1 MGNSGE
7 NVSLW
12 HFVYRRRE
20 MAEINR
26 DFMPVY
32 QKEKAFEVQLQQD
45 LRTLVGRIEE
55 LEGVDRAASIS
66 ARDIIVNDR
75 VRWKCKYPVC
85 FGYNTS
91 PLCPPNTPPVDECE
105 RVIHSFRYAIVFQL
119 GVPVEDFTGVDWTQ
133 KAGKHFILNNVV
145 CNQAEAWANSMGYRQ
160 AVSFGGGPCTGLV
173 SGRCTGLPFAG
184 DESNSSGNASRPCAV
199 FQGRGCRS
207 FLKVR
212 PAMEAM
218 AIDVIGTVLPLGWDL
233 VYIGGS
239 TNDPADIPCA
249 STVGLLLVA

>member
-1 MGNSGE
+1 MT
-7 NVSLW
+7 
-12 HFVYRRRE
+12 
-20 MAEINR
+20 EIKK

-32 QKEKAFEVQLQQD
+32 QKEKAFEVQMQQD

-55 LEGVDRAASIS
+55 LEGVDRAAIVS
-66 ARDIIVNDR
+66 AKDIIVDEK

-85 FGYNTS
+85 FGYGTS

-119 GVPVEDFTGVDWTQ
+119 GVPVEDFTGEDWAR
-133 KAGKHFILNNVV
+133 KAGKHFRLNNSVT
-145 CNQAEAWANSMGYRQ
+145 NQVEAWANSMGYRQ
-160 AVSFGGGPCTGLV
+160 AVSLQGGPCTGLEGCRAK
-173 SGRCTGLPFAG
+173 SRDSEDTGPW
-184 DESNSSGNASRPCAV
+184 CAV
-199 FQGRGCRS
+199 LQGKRCRS
-207 FLKVR
+207 FLRVR

-218 AIDVIGTVLPLGWDL
+218 AIDVIGTIKPLGWDM

-239 TNDPADIPCA
+239 TNNPADIPCA

>member
-1 MGNSGE
+1 MT
-7 NVSLW
+7 
-12 HFVYRRRE
+12 
-20 MAEINR
+20 EIKK

-32 QKEKAFEVQLQQD
+32 QKEKAFEVQMQQD

-55 LEGVDRAASIS
+55 LEGVDRAAIVS
-66 ARDIIVNDR
+66 AKDIIVDEK

-85 FGYNTS
+85 ANYGSS

-119 GVPVEDFTGVDWTQ
+119 GVPVEDFTGEDWAR
-133 KAGKHFILNNVV
+133 KAGKHFRLNNSVT
-145 CNQAEAWANSMGYRQ
+145 NQVEAWANSMGYRQ
-160 AVSFGGGPCTGLV
+160 AVSLQGGPCTGLEGCREK
-173 SGRCTGLPFAG
+173 SSASEATGPW
-184 DESNSSGNASRPCAV
+184 CAV
-199 FQGRGCRS
+199 LQGKRCRS
-207 FLKVR
+207 FLRVR

-218 AIDVIGTVLPLGWDL
+218 AIDVIGTIQPLGWDM

-239 TNDPADIPCA
+239 TNNPADIPCA

>member
-1 MGNSGE
+1 MP
-7 NVSLW
+7 
-12 HFVYRRRE
+12 
-20 MAEINR
+20 EIKK

-32 QKEKAFEVQLQQD
+32 QREKAFEVQMQKD

-55 LEGVDRAASIS
+55 LEGVDRAAIVS
-66 ARDIIVNDR
+66 AKDIIVDEK

-85 FGYNTS
+85 FGYGTS

-105 RVIHSFRYAIVFQL
+105 RVIHSFRSAIIFQL
-119 GVPVEDFTGVDWTQ
+119 GVPVEDFTGKDWSI
-133 KAGKHFILNNVV
+133 KAVKHFRLNNSV
-145 CNQAEAWANSMGYRQ
+145 CNQVEAWANSMGYRQ
-160 AVSFGGGPCTGLV
+160 AVSFQGGPCTGL
-173 SGRCTGLPFAG
+173 AG
-184 DESNSSGNASRPCAV
+184 CEEKSKSREGTDPWCAV
-199 FQGRGCRS
+199 LQGKRCRS

-218 AIDVIGTVLPLGWDL
+218 SIDVVGTVQALGWDM

-239 TNDPADIPCA
+239 TNSPDDIPCA

>member
-1 MGNSGE
+1 MT
-7 NVSLW
+7 
-12 HFVYRRRE
+12 
-20 MAEINR
+20 EIKK

-32 QKEKAFEVQLQQD
+32 QKEKAFEVQMQQD

-55 LEGVDRAASIS
+55 LEGVDRAAIVS
-66 ARDIIVNDR
+66 AKDIIVDEK

-85 FGYNTS
+85 FGYGTS

-119 GVPVEDFTGVDWTQ
+119 GVPVEDFTGEDWGR
-133 KAGKHFILNNVV
+133 KAGKHFILNNSVT
-145 CNQAEAWANSMGYRQ
+145 NQVEAWANSMGYRQ
-160 AVSFGGGPCTGLV
+160 AVSFQGGPCTGLAGC
-173 SGRCTGLPFAG
+173 SEKSRDSEDTGPW
-184 DESNSSGNASRPCAV
+184 CAV
-199 FQGRGCRS
+199 LQGKRCRS
-207 FLKVR
+207 FLRVR

-218 AIDVIGTVLPLGWDL
+218 AIDVIGTIQPLGWDM

-239 TNDPADIPCA
+239 TNSPADIPCA